1 MNVQGKEEERPKLE
15 RFDGT
20 QPATYRKWRR
30 KAELMLLAL
39 PTTYSKDRWG
49 AKLMEFLSGEAEEV
63 CEGIALEKIIKEGG
77 HEIIFETLDGRYK
90 DLQKDALQK
99 HLTEYFYG
107 TSIKAGESYRN
118 MTIRLETAYRR
129 LQEHKVELPDE
140 VRGWFLLRKLQ
151 LESQAEAMVLTHTR
165 GSLKYADV
173 NSAAQAIFPQGCAK
187 TGGGKSR
194 EVFETEL
201 LEEPGKTNQETDELD
216 GDDVFQVIADQIQS
230 QETYDDEEAIE
241 VFESYQDIRRKMQQK
256 KMARG
261 YKATGTG
268 STWTLSGTVRGKIE
282 QLKARSRCHI
292 CQERGHWKRECP
304 KRKPGGAQQASGKQ
318 SQASAKTSQT
328 SEAMIMDSGGG
339 SAMDNLNQEY
349 FLEAEDIVKL
359 DTFLAEQC
367 GQREGG
373 PAGLD
378 VLHADGEEVT
388 GDLGQSVFEFFQKQ
402 GHASGSEA
410 YMADLATH
418 GVPDTAC
425 RRTLIGE
432 AVLQRMSEVL
442 GRVGLQVLFVRERHE
457 FKFGNAGLIQTD
469 RAAIIPVRL
478 GSRQLAIKA
487 AVLPGSGSE
496 APLLLS
502 KELLRGLGA
511 TLDMGSDTV
520 DITKCGV
527 KLKLHETERGHY
539 AIPLFEGMGI
549 HGKREVTQNQDVKT
563 HVRDDA
569 EIFGSQ
575 KSPPVAVHLAEGDQR
590 HELSEHRCGDAGRE
604 QLRSDPSDCRLDC
617 RGAAAVGGA
626 GPGGAECVDPGSTI
640 RSRRRRARRAR
651 ARANRANH
659 LQRREVSESRRSGEL
674 CDVLSHRQELRGVG
688 AEVREVRP
696 RCSGEVI
703 ASDNDTVP
711 TVRGLERSAQVAE
724 NPERVGARTSADN
737 TESHN
742 ESSDRNELGSIP
754 QGEEQS
760 KAEAIAHN
768 KAYSYIESKPPECRQ
783 GRCDGARDRAC
794 GDSLVADATSR
805 GDKDVVHGER
815 EAPPVAD
822 ESDRGPAPRAGAPER
837 GGPGLADGEVSEP
850 KRMSQGERKLCR
862 RGIAR
867 CKDFES
873 GVCVVQGGMDV
884 LLLEGSEK
892 LSMITAVGLSSD
904 YIFAQG
910 ELSSSSLSLGDCVS
924 HAIEKIR
931 QCRPQMLVIRTPKCL
946 SGGVHKHSKQLVHAS
961 QRQCAFT
968 RLVAA
973 CCSEQLCEGRL
984 FCVWDESGI
993 LQSGVKRWCK
1003 VVAET
1008 EVYSMKIG
1016 TSGSVHT
1023 NSKEIRPRMRQGET
1037 QKHNTEAD
1045 DAASTCMKC
1054 VAVAL
1059 LDRKRARLEVHASH
1073 CVFTIEELR
1082 ESGEE
1087 SEKKVMSLLRKCH
1100 ENLGHPSPARLVM
1113 LLKSAHASERV
1124 LKLARGLECETCSAL
1139 SRPKSH
1145 NVTKMRR
1152 ATEFNQQVCI
1162 DTFEL
1167 DVRHAKV
1174 HFLNIVDEATGFQM
1188 CTPLWKGMQA
1198 RHVRNAYRKSWKRWA
1213 GPPVRLFC
1221 DGGKEFEGE
1230 FEHGLSLDGTFSDAS
1245 AAYAP
1250 WQNGLVERKG
1260 AVWKAAYSKAQM
1272 ETYPRSKQE
1281 TQELIDQVNNAV
1293 NSMSRVE
1300 GFSPFQ
1306 HVFGRDLRVPGMISS
1321 DYDPVINSSLAQGES
1336 VFERRME
1343 LRKAARRAFLDA
1355 DAENKLRKAMEHRN
1369 RPERGP
1375 FSEGQLVYFWRKSR
1389 FETRHHWHGPAV
1401 VIGKSGSSK
1410 VWVAKGTKVYR
1421 CCPEQLRSLSP
1432 EQEAMI
1438 RLLPADMVHVR
1449 NEVSAKGAGNFY
1461 DLSMLDKPPD
1471 SHVEERSE
1479 QDERE
1484 NAVAAPPMDL
1494 VSGHENAIA
1503 SPPMQLESS
1512 PDQAVELAVLP
1523 EQRPRREDP
1532 RDDDAGDVSPSKKQR
1547 VEPEVTPLTRAMR
1560 ASTELLDHGR
1570 RLSAR
1575 AESSQRPSEIPV
1587 PEDDEDDLE
1596 VIVVEGQDHW
1606 VIDHS
1611 QSRLVRVHV
1620 VERCVPWSPSDH
1632 ELPVRVED
1640 VELVCQSVM
1649 YTRSGERHTRDYEWR
1664 NVMHES
1670 STGVG
1675 KWTGQTVFQLK
1686 PGWSRQSASSIE
1698 CFEVGATKKGRKE
1711 VIESELS
1718 QNQQAGLKKAKLKEW
1733 NKLLKSGAI
1742 VVHTGRKAAQLRK
1755 SVPRKRVL
1763 KSRFV
1768 VTEAEQGSHP
1778 DTCDLKARWCIRG
1791 YLDPDVLE
1799 LDTSAPTLSA
1809 EGFAVAM
1816 QLIASHGWQLTIAD
1830 VEGAFLRGDNLSPQR
1845 GRLFIDMPPGG
1856 IEGYDDQCLVEAI
1869 KTVYGLA
1876 DAPKAWWNCF
1886 SGKLK
1891 DLNMQMSEFDPC
1903 VFYYYH
1909 SGRLEGVITLHVDD
1923 LCMGGSLKFQQSVQQ
1938 PLRQMFPFKHWK
1950 TQQGEFLGKWL
1961 EQQSD
1966 GSIKISQ
1973 EQYASSAKGI
1983 EISKERRREKS
1994 ELVDESERQQ
2004 MRAALG
2010 GINWLVSGSRPDLA
2024 AWCSLMQ
2031 QRVNCACV
2039 SDLIE
2044 VNKLLSLARD
2054 HSKSYIWVK
2063 PIPVDSVQFSVLT
2076 DAAWANAQ
2084 DHCSQAGYMIA
2095 ACDSRLSAGQSL
2107 S

>member
-502 KELLRGLGA
+502 KEISAMSYPSTDVEMQGANNFVQTPLIAGLIAEVQPQLEAQDQVELSASILDQLSDHEEDAPEGLVPGLTGRIIFNVGKYQKAGAAVNFATSYLTDKSYVAWVRKFVKSGPDAAGKSSHPTMTQFRLYVALRDQRKSQRIQRGSEPEPALTTPSRTTRAVTAMNLGA
-511 TLDMGSDTV
+511 SPKAKSSPKPKPSPTTRRTV
-520 DITKCGV
+520 TSSRSRQSADRADVTE
-527 KLKLHETERGHY
+527 LETEH
-539 AIPLFEGMGI
+539 
-549 HGKREVTQNQDVKT
+549 
-563 HVRDDA
+563 A
-569 EIFGSQ
+569 ETPWLLMPHPEETRMSCT
-575 KSPPVAVHLAEGDQR
+575 E
-590 HELSEHRCGDAGRE
+590 SE
-604 QLRSDPSDCRLDC
+604 
-617 RGAAAVGGA
+617 
-626 GPGGAECVDPGSTI
+626 
-640 RSRRRRARRAR
+640 RRRQLLMSQIEAL
-651 ARANRANH
+651 H
-659 LQRREVSESRRSGEL
+659 LE
-674 CDVLSHRQELRGVG
+674 
-688 AEVREVRP
+688 
-696 RCSGEVI
+696 
-703 ASDNDTVP
+703 
-711 TVRGLERSAQVAE
+711 LERL
-724 NPERVGARTSADN
+724 
-737 TESHN
+737 N
-742 ESSDRNELGSIP
+742 E
-754 QGEEQS
+754 
-760 KAEAIAHN
+760 
-768 KAYSYIESKPPECRQ
+768 
-783 GRCDGARDRAC
+783 
-794 GDSLVADATSR
+794 
-805 GDKDVVHGER
+805 
-815 EAPPVAD
+815 
-822 ESDRGPAPRAGAPER
+822 
-837 GGPGLADGEVSEP
+837 
-850 KRMSQGERKLCR
+850 
-862 RGIAR
+862 
-867 CKDFES
+867 DFES

-892 LSMITAVGLSSD
+892 LSMITAV
-904 YIFAQG
+904 
-910 ELSSSSLSLGDCVS
+910 
-924 HAIEKIR
+924 
-931 QCRPQMLVIRTPKCL
+931 
-946 SGGVHKHSKQLVHAS
+946 
-961 QRQCAFT
+961 
-968 RLVAA
+968 
-973 CCSEQLCEGRL
+973 
-984 FCVWDESGI
+984 
-993 LQSGVKRWCK
+993 
-1003 VVAET
+1003 
-1008 EVYSMKIG
+1008 
-1016 TSGSVHT
+1016 
-1023 NSKEIRPRMRQGET
+1023 
-1037 QKHNTEAD
+1037 
-1045 DAASTCMKC
+1045 
-1054 VAVAL
+1054 
-1059 LDRKRARLEVHASH
+1059 
-1073 CVFTIEELR
+1073 
-1082 ESGEE
+1082 
-1087 SEKKVMSLLRKCH
+1087 
-1100 ENLGHPSPARLVM
+1100 
-1113 LLKSAHASERV
+1113 
-1124 LKLARGLECETCSAL
+1124 GLECETCSAL

-2095 ACDSRLSAGQSL
+2095 ACDSRLSAGLAEARWVRSMWCEAICESYALHEDLAFSVKVPITAVIDCKPVFDHAKSSTVSIKDKRMAIEMLLLKKDISKYGISL
-2107 S
+2107 RWMATSQMIVDVLTKRGAPMALFRQVLKVSFTILGYLEEARWKGEDVAGALRLGGSLPGRPRLDPQLRAALGGNDLPSSAKLHVSAVKGTPRLPSQTAAPVGVEDSRDKDDSRWGTNSWSGSSWRSDARRGPAAEPAAKGGSGEGRGRSASVNLTALEASTG